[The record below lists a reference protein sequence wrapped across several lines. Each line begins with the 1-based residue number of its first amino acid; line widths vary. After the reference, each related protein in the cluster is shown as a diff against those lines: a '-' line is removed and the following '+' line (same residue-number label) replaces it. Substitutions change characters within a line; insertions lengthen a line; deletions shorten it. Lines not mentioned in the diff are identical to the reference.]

1 MSSSP
6 IKHGQT
12 WKNKKTGKIV
22 FVQDQIT
29 NYGSSEIKTIVKVLD
44 SEGQQLSDIKAET
57 FQKNYEKVEFEIER
71 LLPSLL
77 QYLSDTSLYSKL
89 EVIARRLHPG
99 GYFQIGCT
107 VFITS
112 PLFLDESD
120 LRYGYAASTCEKPY
134 KITNIRPSETI
145 PLLNILTLESV
156 YYRKETIEVP
166 MYLDR
171 ISEIDAYSCLR
182 RYDMPY

>member
-1 MSSSP
+1 MSSPP

-22 FVQDQIT
+22 FVQDQI
-29 NYGSSEIKTIVKVLD
+29 NIYGSSEVKTIVKVLD
-44 SEGQQLSDIKAET
+44 SEGQQLSDIRAET

-77 QYLSDTSLYSKL
+77 QYLSDSSLYSKL

-99 GYFQIGCT
+99 GYFQSGCT

-120 LRYGYAASTCEKPY
+120 FKYAGSTCEKPY
-134 KITNIRPSETI
+134 KITNIRPSDTI
-145 PLLNILTLESV
+145 PLLNLLTLESI

>member
-29 NYGSSEIKTIVKVLD
+29 SYGSSEVKAVVKILD
-44 SEGQQLSDIKAET
+44 SEGQQLSDIKVET
-57 FQKNYEKVEFEIER
+57 FQKNYEKIEFEIEK

-99 GYFQIGCT
+99 GYFQVGCT

-112 PLFLDESD
+112 PLFLDDSD
-120 LRYGYAASTCEKPY
+120 LKYAASTCEKPY
-134 KITNIRPSETI
+134 QITNIQPSNTI
-145 PLLNILTLESV
+145 PLLNILTLESK

>member
-1 MSSSP
+1 MNTINNSS
-6 IKHGQT
+6 IKYGQT
-12 WKNKKTGKIV
+12 WKNKKTGEIV
-22 FVQDQIT
+22 FVLDQIIT
-29 NYGSSEIKTIVKVLD
+29 YGSKQESIVKVLD
-44 SEGQQLSDIKAET
+44 SGGQQLSDIKTEN
-57 FQKNYEKVEFEIER
+57 FQKNYEKIEFEVER
-71 LLPSLL
+71 LLQSLL
-77 QYLSDTSLYSKL
+77 QYLSDSSLYSKL
-89 EVIARRLHPG
+89 EIIARRLHPG
-99 GYFQIGCT
+99 GYFQVGCT

-112 PLFLDESD
+112 PLFLDVND
-120 LRYGYAASTCEKPY
+120 FRRASSCEKPY

-145 PLLNILTLESV
+145 PLLRILTLESV

>member
-1 MSSSP
+1 MNNLSINS
-6 IKHGQT
+6 IKYGQT

-22 FVQDQIT
+22 FVKDQVLSYR
-29 NYGSSEIKTIVKVLD
+29 NSKPESVVEVLD
-44 SEGQQLSDIKAET
+44 SEGQQLNDIKTED
-57 FQKNYEKVEFEIER
+57 FQKNYEKIEFDIER

-77 QYLSDTSLYSKL
+77 QYLSDSSLYSKL
-89 EVIARRLHPG
+89 EIIARRLHPG
-99 GYFQIGCT
+99 GYFQVGCT
-107 VFITS
+107 VFIAS
-112 PLFLDESD
+112 PLFLDEND
-120 LRYGYAASTCEKPY
+120 LRRATICEKSY

-145 PLLNILTLESV
+145 PLLSILTLESV

-171 ISEIDAYSCLR
+171 ISEVDAYSCLR